1 MRKGELNKAAIDRG
15 WPHQV
20 AIPAS
25 DVVGAGFH
33 PRMDFAGSM
42 SVCRRW
48 HTVRRGDSRYIVLCF
63 AEKADA
69 ERFIERVGGEYMTPK
84 TRSR

>member
-1 MRKGELNKAAIDRG
+1 MRKGELNKAAIHRG

-25 DVVGAGFH
+25 DVIGAGFH
-33 PRMDFAGSM
+33 PRMEFAGSM
-42 SVCRRW
+42 SVCKRW
-48 HTVRRGDSRYIVLCF
+48 HTFRRDDRDFIVLCF

-69 ERFIERVGGEYMTPK
+69 ERYVERFGGEYTTPGDGK
-84 TRSR
+84 R